1 MSSHPPDPPPDWEAA
16 PRFFGRSKVFL
27 PTGAESAAFDRWAME
42 EAAVPSPVLM
52 ENAGRG
58 AALVLDRVYPEGPVV
73 VLVGS
78 GNNGGDG
85 LVLARTLAA
94 NARMVRVVVVGDR
107 SLDDPL
113 LHGWPVDLQVLPEST
128 DALVASL
135 RWGRV
140 VVDALLGT
148 GVRGEPREPFSR
160 VIRAVNGTDASVVA
174 LDLPSGA
181 DADRGT
187 VPGEAIRADLTVAFG
202 APKLGT
208 LLFPARER
216 AGRIVAIE
224 IGFPP
229 MAGAGILQRLITPGW
244 AQAHRPHRASVTHK
258 KAEGR
263 LLIVAGSS
271 GIAGAAVLA
280 TKGALRA
287 GAGYVRIA
295 SHPENREILQKTVP
309 EAIFVDVTDPVALQA
324 AARDSDALAAG
335 PGMGVNDEAARRLD
349 RLMAEGAFS
358 GVLLD
363 ADAVTLLGAGR
374 LPAFAGAAAASRRL
388 LTPHPGE
395 MARLG
400 ADPEEIRR
408 DPVEVCRRESERL
421 DATLLL
427 KGQPSL
433 VSRADEALVWVSGAG
448 SSDLARAGIGDVLT
462 GAAGAFL
469 ARGVDAHEAAGLGLH
484 FTGRAAA
491 LTGMGEALLPSDVA
505 DHVGDAF
512 QEPPLGASD
521 LDLPFVILDLDP
533 TH

>member
-1 MSSHPPDPPPDWEAA
+1 MSPHPSDPPQDAEA
-16 PRFFGRSKVFL
+16 PRFYGRSKVFL
-27 PTGAESAAFDRWAME
+27 PTGSESAAFDRWAME
-42 EAAVPSPVLM
+42 EADVPSAVLM

-58 AALVLDRVYPEGPVV
+58 AALLLDRVYPEGPVV

-85 LVLARTLAA
+85 LVLARTLAS
-94 NARMVRVVVVGDR
+94 NARLVRVIVVGER

-113 LHGWPVDLQVLPEST
+113 LHGWPLDLQVLPESN
-128 DALVASL
+128 DALLASL
-135 RWGRV
+135 RWGHV
-140 VVDALLGT
+140 IVDALLGT

-160 VIRAVNGTDASVVA
+160 VIRAVNGVGVPVLA
-174 LDLPSGA
+174 LDLPSGV
-181 DADRGT
+181 DADRGA
-187 VPGEAIRADLTVAFG
+187 VPGEAIRADVTVAFG

-208 LLFPARER
+208 LLFPARAR
-216 AGRIVAIE
+216 AGRIVALE

-229 MAGAGILQRLITPGW
+229 MQGAGILQRLITPGW
-244 AQAHRPHRASVTHK
+244 AHAHRPHRASVTHK

-263 LLIVAGSS
+263 LLLVAGSS

-295 SHPENREILQKTVP
+295 SAPENREILQKTVP
-309 EAIFVDVTDPVALQA
+309 EAIFVDVSDPAAFQA

-335 PGMGVNDEAARRLD
+335 PGMGVDEQAARRLD
-349 RLMAEGAFS
+349 RLMVEGSFS

-374 LPAFAGAAAASRRL
+374 LPAFSRTATAARRL

-400 ADPEEIRR
+400 ADPDDIRR
-408 DPVEVCRRESERL
+408 DPVSVCRRESERL

-433 VSRADEALVWVSGAG
+433 VSRADEALVWVSGSG

-469 ARGVDAHEAAGLGLH
+469 ARGVDAQEAAGLGLH

-491 LTGMGEALLPSDVA
+491 LTGLGDALLPSDVA

-512 QEPPLGASD
+512 QEPPLGVSD
-521 LDLPFVILDLDP
+521 LDLPFVTLDVDP

>member
-1 MSSHPPDPPPDWEAA
+1 MSPTPSDLPPNREA

-27 PTGAESAAFDRWAME
+27 PTGSESAAFDRWAME
-42 EAAVPSPVLM
+42 EAGVPSPVLM

-73 VLVGS
+73 VLVGG

-85 LVLARTLAA
+85 LVLARTLAS
-94 NARMVRVVVVGDR
+94 NARMVRVIVVGDR
-107 SLDDPL
+107 SLDDRL
-113 LHGWPVDLQVLPEST
+113 LHGWPLDLQVLPESP
-128 DALVASL
+128 DALVSSL

-140 VVDALLGT
+140 IVDALLGT
-148 GVRGEPREPFSR
+148 GVRGEPREPFAR
-160 VIRAVNGTDASVVA
+160 VIRAVNETDAPVMA
-174 LDLPSGA
+174 LDLPSGV

-187 VPGEAIRADLTVAFG
+187 VPGEAVRAALTVAFG

-244 AQAHRPHRASVTHK
+244 AHAHRPHRSSVTHK

-263 LLIVAGSS
+263 LLLVAGSS

-280 TKGALRA
+280 TRGALRA

-295 SHPENREILQKTVP
+295 SHPENRDILQRTVP
-309 EAIFVDVTDPVALQA
+309 EAIFVDVTDAVALQEA
-324 AARDSDALAAG
+324 AGDSDALAAG
-335 PGMGVNDEAARRLD
+335 PGMGVDDGAAARLERLLAD
-349 RLMAEGAFS
+349 GRFS

-374 LPAFAGAAAASRRL
+374 LPAFVRAATAERRL

-400 ADPEEIRR
+400 VSPEEIRQ
-408 DPVEVCRRESERL
+408 DPVEVCRRESGRL

-433 VSRADEALVWVSGAG
+433 VSRADEEIVWVSGSG

-469 ARGVDAHEAAGLGLH
+469 ARGVDAQEAAGLGLH
-484 FTGRAAA
+484 FTGRAAS
-491 LTGMGEALLPSDVA
+491 LTRMGEALLPSDVA
-505 DHVGDAF
+505 DRVGDAF
-512 QEPPLGASD
+512 QEPALGSTD
-521 LDLPFVILDLDP
+521 LNLPFVTLDLDP